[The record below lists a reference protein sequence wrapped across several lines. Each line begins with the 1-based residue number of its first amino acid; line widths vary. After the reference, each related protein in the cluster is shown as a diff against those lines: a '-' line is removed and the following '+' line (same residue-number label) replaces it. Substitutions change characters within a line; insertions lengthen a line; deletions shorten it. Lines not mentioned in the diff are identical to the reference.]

1 MKYIQPE
8 MDILTLEGIY
18 TELIVDSVGSDTE
31 LSTRQLTV
39 SGEDDNPLQ

>member
-18 TELIVDSVGSDTE
+18 TGLIVDSVDN
-31 LSTRQLTV
+31 
-39 SGEDDNPLQ
+39 DDDGMEI

>member
-18 TELIVDSVGSDTE
+18 TELIVDSVDN
-31 LSTRQLTV
+31 
-39 SGEDDNPLQ
+39 DDDGMEI